1 MATDLLSHD
10 EDDVLAWL
18 GAGEVA
24 KARPYVDLVRQ
35 LEVEGHRIRA
45 SVPGTAR
52 EPYLTVASLAD
63 GELYS
68 ACSCPVGGH
77 CKHVAAILLR
87 AIADRTTSQAVR
99 PGVLS
104 WVEDLR
110 RTSIAVAKKKARPA
124 SARQQLYY
132 ILKST
137 PDKRHFGVELRKG
150 KHPETAEEW
159 WKVDRALMTP
169 PQFVAEEDLGILRL
183 LWAAR
188 GNDHGLRAFARTLA
202 GDPASA
208 DDLAQDAM
216 MKAWDARSSFQM
228 GTNMKAWTFMILRNQ
243 FYSEKRRSWRQSQLD
258 QEAAERTLVAVD
270 DPEAPVALDELR
282 LSLAQLPAE
291 QREAL
296 ILVGAGGF
304 AYEEA
309 AEICGCAVGTVK
321 SRVSRARKALH
332 SILEDG
338 SYERD
343 GSAAGDAMS
352 AILADAERL
361 STAR

>member
-1 MATDLLSHD
+1 MAEHS
-10 EDDVLAWL
+10 
-18 GAGEVA
+18 
-24 KARPYVDLVRQ
+24 KARPTSTQADDDAFKRELVK
-35 LEVEGHRIRA
+35 LIPH
-45 SVPGTAR
+45 
-52 EPYLTVASLAD
+52 
-63 GELYS
+63 
-68 ACSCPVGGH
+68 
-77 CKHVAAILLR
+77 
-87 AIADRTTSQAVR
+87 
-99 PGVLS
+99 
-104 WVEDLR
+104 
-110 RTSIAVAKKKARPA
+110 
-124 SARQQLYY
+124 
-132 ILKST
+132 
-137 PDKRHFGVELRKG
+137 
-150 KHPETAEEW
+150 
-159 WKVDRALMTP
+159 
-169 PQFVAEEDLGILRL
+169 
-183 LWAAR
+183 
-188 GNDHGLRAFARTLA
+188 LRAFARTLA

-282 LSLAQLPAE
+282 LSLAALPAE

-332 SILEDG
+332 AILEDG

-343 GSAAGDAMS
+343 GSAASDAMG

-361 STAR
+361 SSAR